1 MFDLKKRL
9 PACAVML
16 VIYGVMYL
24 LSITLLSGAEAF
36 AFVTGSTI
44 LLCGA
49 VNLIVILFENP
60 IAGVISA
67 VGYPFAVVFG
77 SMLGVLNEAEGTFD
91 GWNKCLYFFF
101 AIASVAVLY
110 FRVKKVKAK
119 EAERAK
125 QKSEGEY

>member
-1 MFDLKKRL
+1 MMFDLKKKG
-9 PACAVML
+9 PALAAIL

-24 LSITLLSGAEAF
+24 LSTTVLAEAVEF

-44 LLCGA
+44 LLCLA
-49 VNLIVILFENP
+49 VNLIVVLFENP
-60 IAGVISA
+60 IAGLISA

-77 SMLGVLNEAEGTFD
+77 SMLGVLNDAEGTFD

-101 AIASVAVLY
+101 AVAAVAVLY

-119 EAERAK
+119 EAEKAK
-125 QKSEGEY
+125 QKMNM